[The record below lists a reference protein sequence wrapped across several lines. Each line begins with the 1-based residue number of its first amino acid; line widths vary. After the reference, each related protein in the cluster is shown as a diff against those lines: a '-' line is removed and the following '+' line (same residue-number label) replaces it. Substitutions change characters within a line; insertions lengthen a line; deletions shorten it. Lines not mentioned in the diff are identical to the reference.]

1 MKLVYNCI
9 YTQKGGGQSLNRLFA
24 FFLILLI
31 SIFSYYQFDVHIDG
45 LKAYTEQEKVTF
57 KFSSENN
64 ELPLDDSDKQTPYDT
79 FSYVPFVASLI
90 ITIACLS
97 YMFITFLRY
106 LALLTP
112 VRFKSNYVVLPLLN
126 N

>member
-1 MKLVYNCI
+1 M
-9 YTQKGGGQSLNRLFA
+9 NRLFA

-31 SIFSYYQFDVHIDG
+31 SIFSYYQFDGHIDG
-45 LKAYTEQEKVTF
+45 LKVYTEQEKVTF

-64 ELPLDDSDKQTPYDT
+64 ELPLDDSDKQTSYDT
-79 FSYVPFVASLI
+79 FSYVPFVASLV

-97 YMFITFLRY
+97 YMFIVFLRC

-112 VRFKSNYVVLPLLN
+112 VRFKSNYVDFPLLN